1 MNLELVARLARGAH
15 FLPPGIHPAAYALS
29 LVPSLVDALPDVPLG
44 RDDRAVSFPVV
55 CGGLL
60 TGLVER
66 ALRGAVDEALTDI
79 RPPPAEELATRL
91 QSDPLTQALRRL
103 IGEGLT
109 LSPAAGALA
118 GLEYVRLCAH
128 HLTNP
133 GPLLREGVGKVR
145 AEPAWVAGTLF
156 GRVIAPFQARLA
168 AACFDLARAGI
179 RVPAILTTL
188 AASPLAFAPPDT
200 ARDVPLASA
209 LLNHDVATASEASTR
224 ALEVG
229 FAAFDEVIV
238 GLLERL
244 GQKRASADDQA
255 FALRFCVGELLAR
268 GADSARAA
276 LAMEPDAYALVL
288 PQLSRWLD
296 APALV
301 ELGLAADEATNL
313 LRPETGVAIG
323 AQLRVA
329 LRAMASADIL
339 VQVLR
344 ALTAAG
350 DTTIEAR
357 LTMPRGQPA
366 QGTVVAVATGNLRA
380 AVAEPTALPRE
391 VTDAVASWRA
401 ALGSGV
407 LGVDDGTIA
416 WFVFAEA
423 AQALRFALSL
433 RDRPSA
439 GLPTPASAIASGP
452 LSGGT
457 DGATV
462 RLAGPTVQDAVRLL
476 AHVPMSTRPAGL
488 IETSRLAAVDGV
500 LSGSGVAIDA
510 STLAELREAN
520 LRRAPEGRP
529 PGFAVVDAWE
539 GEDGIILVT
548 ALHGAARAYEAT
560 RLTFSDWE
568 ALCASGAAAPA
579 PVVEKP
585 EPAKPAKIEL
595 PASPVAP
602 KAAPV
607 KPVMTVV
614 APPPPPPPEPARPP
628 STPPAEWAAPA
639 QAPRPPAE
647 STHEVRRP
655 KRSASNPVVAG
666 PPAVSTELI
675 APALLIEPDPAPA
688 VVTSGDGG
696 GDPFASFIEGP
707 ASDPVSARR
716 PALQSGDPFA
726 SDPFASESPGVSAA
740 AFLDESVER
749 EAERMGGPADGFA
762 LPVLESPPEA
772 AREPEAKKSKR
783 PATLDF
789 QFLLGGYACYVER
802 GRVAF
807 GRPYGTRIIDLHAFD
822 TAGDLDRAYQ
832 AFVEAK
838 IAEGFIPRTDLT
850 GDLPRGVTVMPL
862 DQERLATAWRNLS

>member
-29 LVPSLVDALPDVPLG
+29 LVPSLVDALPDVGLG
-44 RDDRAVSFPVV
+44 PEDRAVSFPVV

-79 RPPPAEELATRL
+79 RPPPPEELANRL

-109 LSPAAGALA
+109 LSPAAGTLA

-128 HLTNP
+128 HLSAP
-133 GPLLREGVGKVR
+133 GPLLRDGVGKVR
-145 AEPAWVAGTLF
+145 GEPAWVAGTLL
-156 GRVIAPFQARLA
+156 GRVIAPFQARLS

-179 RVPAILTTL
+179 RVPTLLSAL
-188 AASPLAFAPPDT
+188 AASPLAFAPQDA
-200 ARDVPLASA
+200 ARDVPISAA
-209 LLNHDVATASEASTR
+209 LLNHDVATASESSTR

-238 GLLERL
+238 GLLDRL
-244 GQKRASADDQA
+244 AQRRAGADDQA
-255 FALRFCVGELLAR
+255 FALRFCVTELLTR
-268 GADSARAA
+268 GTEAARAA

-296 APALV
+296 AGALV
-301 ELGLAADEATNL
+301 HLGLDAQEAANL

-323 AQLRVA
+323 AQLRRA
-329 LRAMASADIL
+329 LREMAAADVL
-339 VQVLR
+339 AQVLR
-344 ALTAAG
+344 ALTAVG
-350 DTTIEAR
+350 DATIEAR
-357 LTMPRGQPA
+357 LTMPRGQPV

-380 AVAEPTALPRE
+380 AMAEPIALPRE
-391 VTDAVASWRA
+391 VSDAVCGWRA

-407 LGVDDGTIA
+407 LGVDDGTVA
-416 WFVFAEA
+416 WFAFGDA
-423 AQALRFALSL
+423 ALALRFALSL

-462 RLAGPTVQDAVRLL
+462 RLAGPTIQDAARLL

-488 IETSRLAAVDGV
+488 TETSRLAAIDGV

-539 GEDGIILVT
+539 GEDVIILVT
-548 ALHGAARAYEAT
+548 ALHGVARAYEAT

-579 PVVEKP
+579 PVVEKV
-585 EPAKPAKIEL
+585 EPAKIEL
-595 PASPVAP
+595 PAAPAPP
-602 KAAPV
+602 KAVPV
-607 KPVMTVV
+607 NPVMTVV
-614 APPPPPPPEPARPP
+614 PPPERAPTAAEGAAPEPTRVP
-628 STPPAEWAAPA
+628 STPPAERVSPT
-639 QAPRPPAE
+639 QVPRPPAD

-655 KRSASNPVVAG
+655 KRSSSNPVVAG

-675 APALLIEPDPAPA
+675 TPALLIEPEPEPEPATA
-688 VVTSGDGG
+688 LVSSGGSGG

-707 ASDPVSARR
+707 ASDPVSAQR
-716 PALQSGDPFA
+716 PAASGGDPFA
-726 SDPFASESPGVSAA
+726 NDPFTNQ
-740 AFLDESVER
+740 DESVER
-749 EAERMGGPADGFA
+749 EAERMGGSADGFA
-762 LPVLESPPEA
+762 LPVLESPPEPTRA
-772 AREPEAKKSKR
+772 TEVKKGKK

-822 TAGDLDRAYQ
+822 TSGDLDRAYQ

-838 IAEGFIPRTDLT
+838 ISEGFIPRTDLT

-862 DQERLATAWRNLS
+862 DQERLAAAWRNLS